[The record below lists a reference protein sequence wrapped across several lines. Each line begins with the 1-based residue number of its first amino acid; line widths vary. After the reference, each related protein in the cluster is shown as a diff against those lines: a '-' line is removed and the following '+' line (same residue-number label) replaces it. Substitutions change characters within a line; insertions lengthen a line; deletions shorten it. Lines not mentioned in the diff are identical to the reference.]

1 MVLSVI
7 AVSLAARGVKGVAE
21 VLGSGCAKGL
31 TCRRGTFRPKSAALL
46 LVLGSSLFIQGM
58 SVVGQS
64 AQPPQAKKPSPSSV
78 NLPAAEPAAPTPAPA
93 PVVLPPEQTPAHA
106 PVIAWDGQLLTVDAE
121 NSSLS
126 DVLLGIR
133 SRTAASIEMPASTS
147 RERIAVHIGPAP
159 IREVLSS
166 LLYGTNFN
174 YVIQSAEGDDSAV
187 GKVILTAR
195 EGDKS
200 GDDAASDTVAV
211 DGRTNP
217 KIRLMPGYAAPGKRD
232 FEVAHANAVDDN
244 ASTAAETP
252 ADSSSPSPDQTA
264 AATDSNATNPA
275 DNPPATAKAADNT
288 PSADA
293 TTLTAAE
300 QPISGNAAG
309 GTVAGN
315 SAVPSSAGGAALSQ
329 MEQNLQRMYQQ
340 RQQLQAQQGHA
351 GQTPAP

>member
-1 MVLSVI
+1 
-7 AVSLAARGVKGVAE
+7 VAE
-21 VLGSGCAKGL
+21 VLRFRFGKWL
-31 TCRRGTFRPKSAALL
+31 ICRRGTFRPKSAALL

-58 SVVGQS
+58 SVAGQS
-64 AQPPQAKKPSPSSV
+64 AQPPQAKKASPSGA
-78 NLPAAEPAAPTPAPA
+78 NPPAAEPAAPAPPPA

-133 SRTAASIEMPASTS
+133 SRTSASIEMPSSTS
-147 RERIAVHIGPAP
+147 RERIAVHLGPAP

-174 YVIQSAEGDDSAV
+174 YVIQSAEGDDGAV

-195 EGDKS
+195 DGDQS
-200 GDDAASDTVAV
+200 GDAAGSDTVAV

-217 KIRLMPGYAAPGKRD
+217 KMRLMPGYAAPGKRD
-232 FEVAHANAVDDN
+232 FEVAHANAADDS
-244 ASTAAETP
+244 ASTAETP
-252 ADSSSPSPDQTA
+252 TAPDFSSPSPDQTA
-264 AATDSNATNPA
+264 AATDSNATNQA
-275 DNPPATAKAADNT
+275 DTPPATAKATENA
-288 PSADA
+288 PSTDA

-309 GTVAGN
+309 TVAGN
-315 SAVPSSAGGAALSQ
+315 GAASAGGSSALSQ

>member
-1 MVLSVI
+1 M
-7 AVSLAARGVKGVAE
+7 
-21 VLGSGCAKGL
+21 
-31 TCRRGTFRPKSAALL
+31 
-46 LVLGSSLFIQGM
+46 
-58 SVVGQS
+58 
-64 AQPPQAKKPSPSSV
+64 
-78 NLPAAEPAAPTPAPA
+78 
-93 PVVLPPEQTPAHA
+93 LPPEQTPAHA
-106 PVIAWDGQLLTVDAE
+106 PVIAWDGQFLTVDAE

-133 SRTAASIEMPASTS
+133 SRTGASIEMPASTS
-147 RERIAVHIGPAP
+147 RERIAVHLGPAP

-174 YVIQSAEGDDSAV
+174 YVIQSAEDDDAAV

-195 EGDKS
+195 DGDQS
-200 GDDAASDTVAV
+200 SDAAASDTVAG

-232 FEVAHANAVDDN
+232 FEVAHSNAVDDN

-252 ADSSSPSPDQTA
+252 AAADPSSQGSDQTA
-264 AATDSNATNPA
+264 AATDSNAANQA
-275 DNPPATAKAADNT
+275 DTPPTTAKAADSAS
-288 PSADA
+288 SADA

-300 QPISGNAAG
+300 QPISGNAV
-309 GTVAGN
+309 GTLPGN
-315 SAVPSSAGGAALSQ
+315 SAGASSAGGSSALSQ

-340 RQQLQAQQGHA
+340 RQQLQAQQGRA

>member
-1 MVLSVI
+1 M
-7 AVSLAARGVKGVAE
+7 AE
-21 VLGSGCAKGL
+21 VLRSRFGKWL
-31 TCRRGTFRPKSAALL
+31 ICRRGTFRPKSAALL

-58 SVVGQS
+58 SVAGQS
-64 AQPPQAKKPSPSSV
+64 AQPPQAKKASPSGA
-78 NLPAAEPAAPTPAPA
+78 NPPAAEPAAPAPPPA

-133 SRTAASIEMPASTS
+133 SRTSASIEMPSSTS
-147 RERIAVHIGPAP
+147 RERIAVHLGPAP

-174 YVIQSAEGDDSAV
+174 YVIQSAEDDGGAV

-195 EGDKS
+195 DSDQS
-200 GDDAASDTVAV
+200 GDAAGNDTVAV

-217 KIRLMPGYAAPGKRD
+217 KMRLMPGYAAPGKRD
-232 FEVAHANAVDDN
+232 FEVAHANAADDS
-244 ASTAAETP
+244 ASAAETP
-252 ADSSSPSPDQTA
+252 TAPDFSSPSPDQTA
-264 AATDSNATNPA
+264 AATDSNATNQA
-275 DNPPATAKAADNT
+275 DTPPATAKATDNA
-288 PSADA
+288 PSTDA

-309 GTVAGN
+309 TVAGN
-315 SAVPSSAGGAALSQ
+315 GAASAGGSSALSQ

>member
-1 MVLSVI
+1 M
-7 AVSLAARGVKGVAE
+7 AE
-21 VLGSGCAKGL
+21 VLGSGFAKWL

-46 LVLGSSLFIQGM
+46 LLLGSSLFIQGM
-58 SVVGQS
+58 SVAGQS
-64 AQPPQAKKPSPSSV
+64 AQPPQPKKASPSGA
-78 NLPAAEPAAPTPAPA
+78 NPPAAEPAAPAPAPA

-106 PVIAWDGQLLTVDAE
+106 PVIAWDGQFLTVDAE

-133 SRTAASIEMPASTS
+133 SRTSASIEMPASTS
-147 RERIAVHIGPAP
+147 RERIAVHLGPAP
-159 IREVLSS
+159 VREVLSS

-174 YVIQSAEGDDSAV
+174 YVIQSAEDDDGAV

-195 EGDKS
+195 DGDQS
-200 GDDAASDTVAV
+200 GDPAASDTVAV

-232 FEVAHANAVDDN
+232 FEVAHANAVDDS
-244 ASTAAETP
+244 ASTSADTP
-252 ADSSSPSPDQTA
+252 AADSSSPNPDQTA
-264 AATDSNATNPA
+264 AATDSNATNQPDTA
-275 DNPPATAKAADNT
+275 PTTAKATDNA
-288 PSADA
+288 PSNDA

-300 QPISGNAAG
+300 QPISGNA

-315 SAVPSSAGGAALSQ
+315 GALPSSAGGSSLSQ
-329 MEQNLQRMYQQ
+329 MQQNLQRMYQQ

>member
-1 MVLSVI
+1 
-7 AVSLAARGVKGVAE
+7 
-21 VLGSGCAKGL
+21 
-31 TCRRGTFRPKSAALL
+31 
-46 LVLGSSLFIQGM
+46 
-58 SVVGQS
+58 
-64 AQPPQAKKPSPSSV
+64 
-78 NLPAAEPAAPTPAPA
+78 
-93 PVVLPPEQTPAHA
+93 VLPPEQTPAHA

-133 SRTAASIEMPASTS
+133 SQTGASIEMPASTN
-147 RERIAVHIGPAP
+147 RERIAVHLGPAP

-174 YVIQSAEGDDSAV
+174 YVIQSAEDDDGAV

-200 GDDAASDTVAV
+200 GDDGTIDTVAV

-232 FEVAHANAVDDN
+232 FEVAHSNAVDDN

-264 AATDSNATNPA
+264 AAADSNATNPG
-275 DNPPATAKAADNT
+275 DNPPATAKATDNT
-288 PSADA
+288 SSSDA

-309 GTVAGN
+309 TVAGN
-315 SAVPSSAGGAALSQ
+315 SAIPSSAGGSALSQ

>member
-1 MVLSVI
+1 
-7 AVSLAARGVKGVAE
+7 VAE
-21 VLGSGCAKGL
+21 VLGSGCAKGP

-46 LVLGSSLFIQGM
+46 LVLGSSLFIQGR
-58 SVVGQS
+58 SVAGQS
-64 AQPPQAKKPSPSSV
+64 AQPPQAKKASPSGA
-78 NLPAAEPAAPTPAPA
+78 NPPAAEPAAPAPPPA

-133 SRTAASIEMPASTS
+133 SRTSASIEMPSSTS
-147 RERIAVHIGPAP
+147 RERIAVHLGPAP

-174 YVIQSAEGDDSAV
+174 YVIQSAEGDDGAV
-187 GKVILTAR
+187 GKIILTAR
-195 EGDKS
+195 DGDQS
-200 GDDAASDTVAV
+200 GDAAGSDTVAV

-217 KIRLMPGYAAPGKRD
+217 KMRLMPGYAAPGKRD
-232 FEVAHANAVDDN
+232 FEVAHANAADDS
-244 ASTAAETP
+244 ASAAETP
-252 ADSSSPSPDQTA
+252 TAPDFSSPSPDQTA
-264 AATDSNATNPA
+264 AATDSNATNQA
-275 DNPPATAKAADNT
+275 DTPPATAKATDNA
-288 PSADA
+288 PSTDA

-309 GTVAGN
+309 TVAGN
-315 SAVPSSAGGAALSQ
+315 GAASAGGSSALSQ